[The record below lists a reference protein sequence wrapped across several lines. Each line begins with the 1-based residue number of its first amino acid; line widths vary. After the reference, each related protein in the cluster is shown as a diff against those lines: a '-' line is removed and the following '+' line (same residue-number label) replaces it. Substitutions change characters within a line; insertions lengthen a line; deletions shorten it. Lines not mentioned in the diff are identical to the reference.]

1 MHSLYTNTDLKAL
14 SVAQTS
20 SAKLRAKSI
29 LWALSK
35 HPNVQL
41 SNVHQVARFL
51 LEKPKTAS
59 IQPKQ
64 MNCQPKPQQEKL
76 LIPTLQVK
84 QTDIIK
90 RNASKARR
98 AYSASKLVT
107 YGNQPFSME
116 NKKLAEEMA
125 ECPVL

>member
-1 MHSLYTNTDLKAL
+1 LKAL

-20 SAKLRAKSI
+20 SKLRAKSI

-51 LEKPKTAS
+51 LEKPKTVS
-59 IQPKQ
+59 IQHRQ
-64 MNCQPKPQQEKL
+64 MNYQQPKPQQEKL
-76 LIPTLQVK
+76 LIPTTQQVK
-84 QTDIIK
+84 QTAEVK
-90 RNASKARR
+90 TRNTLKTKDRR
-98 AYSASKLVT
+98 AYSASKLAA
-107 YGNQPFSME
+107 YGNLPYSAE
-116 NKKLAEEMA
+116 SKKLAEEMA